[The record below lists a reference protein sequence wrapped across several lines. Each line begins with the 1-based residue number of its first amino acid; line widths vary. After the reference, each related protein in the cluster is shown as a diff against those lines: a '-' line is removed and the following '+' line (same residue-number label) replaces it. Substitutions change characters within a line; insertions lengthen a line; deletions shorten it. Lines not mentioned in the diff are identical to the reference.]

1 MYESKRNQKPK
12 HRMMKPRKHFDN
24 RKKFKKFRPFFTSLD
39 RLRRMQRR
47 ALRQTYYRN
56 ANSSNRALV
65 SKSFYVLGPKGKGA
79 LQCAVATLRASTA
92 RQPSRSNSVQQLSK
106 HYVTVGASQPQQHT
120 RYVVEQKYR
129 LKISV
134 LASYTRRQLHLTP
147 QPLRAVRRT

>member
-47 ALRQTYYRN
+47 ALRPTYYRN
-56 ANSSNRALV
+56 ANNGNIALV
-65 SKSFYVLGPKGKGA
+65 SKSFHVLGPKGKGA
-79 LQCAVATLRASTA
+79 LQCAVATLRASTT
-92 RQPSRSNSVQQLSK
+92 RQPRRSNSAQQFSK
-106 HYVTVGASQPQQHT
+106 HYVTAGASQPQHHT

-129 LKISV
+129 LKLSV
-134 LASYTRRQLHLTP
+134 LASYAYRQLQFTP
-147 QPLRAVRRT
+147 RPQHTVRRT